1 MGPFVKRLLLLLP
14 WRRRAAERDMRDEL
28 RAIAAIADPRE
39 LGNLTIAAEDVRAQ
53 WGWVRLEQTAQD
65 VRYAIRTLRKAPG
78 FTLAAVAS
86 LAIGIGANTAL
97 FTLIDSVMWKLLPIE
112 DPEHLLTV
120 GQQTP
125 DGVTSGFTYQ
135 QYEIFRDHGGALD
148 LAAYGYARLDVNV
161 SGSDEPTVEAHLV
174 TGKYFP
180 LLGLRPAAGRLFD
193 ERDDR
198 VMMGHPVA
206 VLSHRYWQGRFA
218 GDPSVIGRPITIAGL
233 PFTIVGV
240 APAEFFGVEV
250 GQSPALYLPV
260 MMQPGLLPANGS
272 LLANPDVFS
281 TWLCLVGRLK
291 PGVSLEQAPARLNAL
306 AGHPATEWRVRNK
319 FSGQFEDTRLVVRS
333 AAAGLSDL
341 RRQFSQ
347 PLFVLLGAAGLVLLI
362 ACANVGHLL
371 LARSAT
377 RRSEFALRLALGAGR
392 ARVMRQVIVEGLV
405 LAGAGATVG
414 IALAYWAAPALVA
427 FASAGRT
434 NVVLNLS
441 PDLRVLAFTTIVSI
455 LAGPL
460 FASAPAF
467 RAARADQSATGRLD
481 PGRTARIVADRG
493 PGKALVIMQ
502 VALSVVLLVA
512 AGHFVRTLQN
522 LYRHDS
528 SIDLDRVLVVRVEPR
543 GSGRRNSANAPVF
556 DRTYRELLA
565 RVETLPGVGS
575 ASLARSSPL
584 EPSTLGFPIVLPSG
598 GDPVRLQSTIVYPHY
613 FATVGVPIVKG
624 RDFNEEDLRPG
635 AERAVIVNDAFVRQI
650 LNGGEPLGTAHG
662 VTVDPL
668 KGFRPAQ
675 RAAATVRGERVNI
688 VGVVKDSR
696 FPGLRDETPP
706 RVYQTYLQ
714 ANTGFGQ
721 MVLHVRAARD
731 SAEIVRPVTDLV
743 RPIQRDVPMANVH
756 TLADEVD
763 AALARERL
771 LAALAGIFGLVALSL
786 ISVGLYGLMA
796 FSVSQRTSEIGIR
809 VALGATRSSVGWLVG
824 RQALGIVL
832 AGLAIGI
839 PVAWI
844 AGRLASRQLSSL
856 LYNVTSTDP
865 VTMIVATIVL
875 VTVAMCAGLLPARRA
890 VRIDPAVALRNE

>member
-1 MGPFVKRLLLLLP
+1 MRMLIQRLLLLLP

-28 RAIAAIADPRE
+28 RAIAAMADPRE
-39 LGNLTIAAEDVRAQ
+39 LGNLTVAAEDVRAQ
-53 WGWVRLEQTAQD
+53 WGWIRLEQTAQD

-97 FTLIDSVMWKLLPIE
+97 FTLTDSVMWKLLPID

-120 GQQTP
+120 DQQTP
-125 DGVTSGFTYQ
+125 DSLTSGFTYP

-148 LAAYGYARLDVNV
+148 LAAYGYARLEVSV

-180 LLGLRPAAGRLFD
+180 LLGLRAAAGRLFD
-193 ERDDR
+193 DTDDR
-198 VMMGHPVA
+198 VVMGHPVA
-206 VLSHRYWQGRFA
+206 VLSHRYWQRRFA
-218 GDPSVIGRPITIAGL
+218 GDPAVIGRPVTVAGL

-250 GQSPALYLPV
+250 GQSPDLYLPV
-260 MMQPGLLPANGS
+260 MMQPGVLPTFGS
-272 LLANPDVFS
+272 LLETPDVFS
-281 TWLCLVGRLK
+281 TWLRLIGRLK

-319 FSGQFEDTRLVVRS
+319 FSGQFEETRLVVRS

-347 PLFVLLGAAGLVLLI
+347 PLFVLLGVSGVVLLI

-392 ARVMRQVIVEGLV
+392 TRVMRQVIVEGLV
-405 LAGAGATVG
+405 LAGAGAAVG
-414 IALAYWAAPALVA
+414 IVLAYWAAPALVA

-434 NVVLNLS
+434 SVMLNLA
-441 PDLRVLAFTTIVSI
+441 PDLRVLAFTTTVSI
-455 LAGPL
+455 LAGLL
-460 FASAPAF
+460 FASAPAL
-467 RAARADQSATGRLD
+467 RAARADQSARVRLD
-481 PGRTARIVADRG
+481 PGRTARTVADHG
-493 PGKALVIMQ
+493 PGKTLVVVQ

-528 SIDLDRVLVVRVEPR
+528 SIDLDRVLVVRLEPS
-543 GSGRRNSANAPVF
+543 GSGRRTADNAPAF
-556 DRTYRELLA
+556 DRTYRDLLA
-565 RVETLPGVGS
+565 RVVTVPGVRS

-584 EPSTLGFPIVLPSG
+584 EPSTLGFPIALPSG
-598 GDPVRLQSTIVYPHY
+598 GEPVRLQSTIVYPRY

-624 RDFNEEDLRPG
+624 RDFNEDDLGPG
-635 AERAVIVNDAFVRQI
+635 AARAVIVNDAFVRDI
-650 LNGGEPLGTAHG
+650 LHGGEPLGTSHG
-662 VTVDPL
+662 VAIDLL
-668 KGFRPAQ
+668 KGFRPTQGSTAS
-675 RAAATVRGERVNI
+675 RRGEPLNI
-688 VGVVKDSR
+688 VGVVSDSR

-714 ANTGFGQ
+714 ANTGFGA
-721 MVLHVRAARD
+721 MVLHVRATRD
-731 SAEIVRPVTDLV
+731 SAEIIRAVTDLV
-743 RPIQRDVPMANVH
+743 RPIEREVPMANVH
-756 TLADEVD
+756 TLADEVN

-786 ISVGLYGLMA
+786 VSVGLYGLMA
-796 FSVSQRTSEIGIR
+796 FSVSRRTSEIGIR
-809 VALGATRSSVGWLVG
+809 IALGATRANVRWLVG

-839 PVAWI
+839 PAAWI
-844 AGRLASRQLSSL
+844 AGLLASRQLSSL
-856 LYNVTSTDP
+856 LYKVTSTDP
-865 VTMIVATIVL
+865 ATMVLAAVLLVVVAL
-875 VTVAMCAGLLPARRA
+875 CAGLLPARRA

>member
-1 MGPFVKRLLLLLP
+1 MID
-14 WRRRAAERDMRDEL
+14 AERDMRDEL
-28 RAIAAIADPRE
+28 RAIAAMADPRE

-65 VRYAIRTLRKAPG
+65 VRYGIRTLRKAPG

-112 DPEHLLTV
+112 NPEHLLTV

-125 DGVTSGFTYQ
+125 DGLTSGFTYQ

-148 LAAYGYARLDVNV
+148 LAAYGYARLDVNIF
-161 SGSDEPTVEAHLV
+161 GSDEPTVEVHLV

-180 LLGLRPAAGRLFD
+180 LLGLRPAAGRFFD

-198 VMMGHPVA
+198 IAMGHPVA

-260 MMQPGLLPANGS
+260 MMQPGLLPMNGG
-272 LLANPDVFS
+272 LLANPGVFS
-281 TWLCLVGRLK
+281 TWLRLVGRLK
-291 PGVSLEQAPARLNAL
+291 PGVSLDQAPARLNAL
-306 AGHPATEWRVRNK
+306 AGNPATEWRVRNK
-319 FSGQFEDTRLVVRS
+319 FSGQFEDTRLVVHS
-333 AAAGLSDL
+333 AATGLSDL

-347 PLFVLLGAAGLVLLI
+347 PLFVLLGVAGLVLLI

-392 ARVMRQVIVEGLV
+392 ARVMRQVLVEGLV
-405 LAGAGATVG
+405 LAGAGAAVG

-434 NVVLNLS
+434 GIVLNLS

-455 LAGPL
+455 LGGL
-460 FASAPAF
+460 VFASAPAF

-493 PGKALVIMQ
+493 PGRMLVVMQ

-543 GSGRRNSANAPVF
+543 GSGRRTTANTPVL

-565 RVETLPGVGS
+565 RVETLPGVRS

-584 EPSTLGFPIVLPSG
+584 EPSTLGFPIALPSG
-598 GDPVRLQSTIVYPHY
+598 GDPLRLQSTIVYPRY

-624 RDFNEEDLRPG
+624 RDFNEDDLRPG
-635 AERAVIVNDAFVRQI
+635 AERAVIVNETFVREI
-650 LNGGEPLGTAHG
+650 LNGGKPLGTAHG
-662 VTVDPL
+662 VAVGLL
-668 KGFRPAQ
+668 KAFRPQGAP
-675 RAAATVRGERVNI
+675 ATGRGEPLNI
-688 VGVVKDSR
+688 VGVVNDSR
-696 FPGLRDETPP
+696 FPGLRGETPP

-714 ANTGFGQ
+714 ASTGFGQ
-721 MVLHVRAARD
+721 MVLHVRAVRD
-731 SAEIVRPVTDLV
+731 IAEIVRPVSDLV
-743 RPIQRDVPMANVH
+743 RPIDREVPMANVH
-756 TLADEVD
+756 TLADEVN
-763 AALARERL
+763 AALGRERL

-832 AGLAIGI
+832 SGIAIGI
-839 PVAWI
+839 PAAWI

-865 VTMIVATIVL
+865 ATMALATVML